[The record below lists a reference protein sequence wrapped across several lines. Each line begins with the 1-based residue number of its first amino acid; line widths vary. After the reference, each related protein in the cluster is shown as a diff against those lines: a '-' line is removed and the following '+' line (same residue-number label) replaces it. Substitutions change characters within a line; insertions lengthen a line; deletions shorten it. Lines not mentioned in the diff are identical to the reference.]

1 MKTAPV
7 RELKNRLSSFL
18 RLVKAGETIL
28 VTEHGRVI
36 AELRQPESV
45 GRGAPARVER
55 ILSGLERAGR
65 LRRAARAGQRCS
77 CAHPHGRSGGARLE
91 IGARGGSRG
100 SGRAV
105 ICYVDS
111 SVLLAMLFGEAGSER
126 LRELWA
132 AADHR
137 ISSIL
142 LAVESLVVLRRT
154 HAAAGGRLGPSWL
167 RERERARSMLLQEVH
182 LLRVDDG
189 TLDVLALHRELSA
202 TRALDAVHLATAVEL
217 RDEGF
222 GSDIAVATL
231 DESMR
236 RMARKLKFRVLP

>member
-1 MKTAPV
+1 M
-7 RELKNRLSSFL
+7 
-18 RLVKAGETIL
+18 
-28 VTEHGRVI
+28 
-36 AELRQPESV
+36 
-45 GRGAPARVER
+45 
-55 ILSGLERAGR
+55 
-65 LRRAARAGQRCS
+65 
-77 CAHPHGRSGGARLE
+77 
-91 IGARGGSRG
+91 
-100 SGRAV
+100 

-111 SVLLAMLFGEAGSER
+111 SILLAILFAEAGSER

-142 LAVESLVVLRRT
+142 LAVESLVVLRRA
-154 HAAAGGRLGPSWL
+154 HAAAAGRLGASWL

-189 TLDVLALHRELSA
+189 TMDLLALHRELSG